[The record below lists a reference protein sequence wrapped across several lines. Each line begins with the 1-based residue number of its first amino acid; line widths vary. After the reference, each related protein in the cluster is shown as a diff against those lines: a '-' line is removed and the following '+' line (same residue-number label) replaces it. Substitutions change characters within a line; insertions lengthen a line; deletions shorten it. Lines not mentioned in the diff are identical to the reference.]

1 MISDHLEH
9 ATLCICT
16 DVRVQVF
23 LSSQPSYDCCSDVDF
38 PMRVTGPSRLEPHVW
53 PAQGSYEW
61 SVLNRMYHNE
71 YEVLLLWHCAKAS
84 VCGRMTLN
92 CLMRWTRFSILMVCV
107 SKRCASNNTR
117 MPFLFSTATRL
128 MIARFW
134 TYCGILRNAVAAVG
148 FQIVQG
154 NLWHHS
160 HRSLG

>member
-71 YEVLLLWHCAKAS
+71 YEVLLLSHCAKAS

-92 CLMRWTRFSILMVCV
+92 CLMR
-107 SKRCASNNTR
+107 
-117 MPFLFSTATRL
+117 
-128 MIARFW
+128 
-134 TYCGILRNAVAAVG
+134 
-148 FQIVQG
+148 
-154 NLWHHS
+154 
-160 HRSLG
+160 